1 MKYFGQITKT
11 AAGGPALINPKSGT
25 PSGKPSTSPVAKPSG
40 KIVSNKPGS
49 KEIGGDL
56 PENQKGIVMT
66 MQQLLND
73 LTSKITINAKKIAIK
88 LQVPENEIRNLA
100 PKFSNTSGGP
110 QKERED
116 GIWGKNT
123 KNSLVNLKSFTE
135 KFKIPSTIKEGYGV
149 SPYKEMKD
157 SDIINIANENIDNIV
172 KIFNVLGLET
182 NVKNI
187 KRTNSGT
194 IYDHVGPDLTE
205 DQLDSP
211 VEKLG
216 KFPVTGGHLKDLVN
230 FFRLINPMTLEGSA
244 CEPLPSL
251 ATAELNSDIL
261 QKLAEIILSESIFKL
276 AQQPAVAPTIT
287 KRPKGHCLNEID
299 DIIQWF
305 AERANALHAQ
315 LEENKNPDQDI
326 KNAEEYMAGVRN
338 ISDLWNNIRDKVEQ
352 ILRNAGQEKPPV
364 VTSHVLYKAMN
375 DAASGPGA
383 ARRRSAPG
391 DTRSDAE
398 TISSNKDYS
407 NILNGPLKPFMT
419 LESDIVKF
427 PVDEDGDEAL
437 NQLRS
442 MSKNET
448 LPNIDM
454 EDFQNGKWISI
465 ALNNISGDKATVL
478 KSFRAYANLIG
489 DVLASMFR
497 KWAYQY
503 RTKLSA
509 DVVRQQQ
516 RLAVEWQDNIRS
528 IISRSGASL
537 GRALDKLQGTEY
549 NTPITRK

>member
-25 PSGKPSTSPVAKPSG
+25 PSGKSSTSPVAKPSG
-40 KIVSNKPGS
+40 KTVSNKPGS

-56 PENQKGIVMT
+56 PEDQKGIVMT

-73 LTSKITINAKKIAIK
+73 LTSKITINAKRIAIK

-123 KNSLVNLKSFTE
+123 KASLVNLKSFTE
-135 KFKIPSTIKEGYGV
+135 KFKIPSIIKEGEGE

-157 SDIINIANENIDNIV
+157 PDIITIANENIDNIV

-194 IYDHVGPDLTE
+194 IYDHVGPELTY
-205 DQLDSP
+205 DQLENP
-211 VEKLG
+211 MTKPG
-216 KFPVTGGHLKDLVN
+216 KIAVTGGHLKDLVN
-230 FFRLINPMTLEGSA
+230 FFRLINPMTLEGSV

-251 ATAELNSDIL
+251 TTAELNSDIL
-261 QKLAEIILSESIFKL
+261 QKLADIILSESIFKL
-276 AQQPAVAPTIT
+276 AQQPTIT
-287 KRPKGHCLNEID
+287 KRPKGHCINEID

-352 ILRNAGQEKPPV
+352 ILRNAGQEKTPV

-383 ARRRSAPG
+383 ARRRSGPV
-391 DTRSDAE
+391 DTSSNAE

-407 NILNGPLKPFMT
+407 NILNGPLKPFMR

-427 PVDEDGDEAL
+427 PIDESGDDSL

-442 MSKNET
+442 MSQNGT

-465 ALNNISGDKATVL
+465 ALNNISGDKSTAL
-478 KSFRAYANLIG
+478 KSFRAYASLIG
-489 DVLASMFR
+489 DVLSSMYR
-497 KWAYQY
+497 NWAYQY
-503 RTKLSA
+503 RTKTSA

-516 RLAVEWQDNIRS
+516 RMSVEWQDNIRS

-537 GRALDKLQGTEY
+537 GRALDKLQGT
-549 NTPITRK
+549 

>member
-56 PENQKGIVMT
+56 PENQRGIVRT
-66 MQQLLND
+66 MQKLLND
-73 LTSKITINAKKIAIK
+73 LTTEITRNANKIAIK
-88 LQVPENEIRNLA
+88 LKISENEIRTWA
-100 PKFSNTSGGP
+100 PKFSNTSGGG

-123 KNSLVNLKSFTE
+123 KNSLVNLKSFTDI
-135 KFKIPSTIKEGYGV
+135 FKIPSTIKEGDGE
-149 SPYKEMKD
+149 SPYKTMKD

-352 ILRNAGQEKPPV
+352 ILRNAKQEKNPV

-383 ARRRSAPG
+383 ARRRSGP

-407 NILNGPLKPFMT
+407 NILNGPLKTFMR

-427 PVDEDGDEAL
+427 PVDESGDDAL

-442 MSKNET
+442 MSQNET
-448 LPNIDM
+448 LPSIDM
-454 EDFQNGKWISI
+454 DDFQNGKWISV
-465 ALNNISGDKATVL
+465 ALNNIRGDQSTAL
-478 KSFRAYANLIG
+478 KSFRSYANLIG
-489 DVLASMFR
+489 IVLASMYR
-497 KWAYQY
+497 NWANKYSS
-503 RTKLSA
+503 KIDA
-509 DVVRQQQ
+509 DTVRQQQ
-516 RLAVEWQDNIRS
+516 RMSIEWQDSIRS

-549 NTPITRK
+549 NIPITRK